1 MRHTKTFGLLMASLL
16 TVGCGRDADLDGFTA
31 RHDCDDEDPFIYPGA
46 PDTPGDGVDGDCL
59 DGDPPLTYLDD
70 WEIETLTAGYAGLF
84 LFTEGSESG
93 ELSISADYSVELE
106 VGGTLDPDVFGQAIP
121 IMITMEGSISPV
133 PEPGALT
140 LYAEGENFDEQM
152 HADWDC
158 VAEDDTLVCVGELK
172 ALEISLEL
180 DAVFVRG

>member
-1 MRHTKTFGLLMASLL
+1 MRTTSTFGLLLVSLL
-16 TVGCGRDADLDGFTA
+16 SVGCGRDADLDGFTA
-31 RHDCDDEDPFIYPGA
+31 RDDCDDTNPFIYPGA

-59 DGDPPLTYLDD
+59 DGDPPLLYLDD
-70 WEIETLTAGYAGLF
+70 WEVETLNAGYAGLF
-84 LFTEGSESG
+84 LFEEGSEGG
-93 ELSISADYSVELE
+93 ELQIDADYSVDLE
-106 VGGTLDPDVFGQAIP
+106 VFGTLDPDVFGRPIP
-121 IMITMEGSISPV
+121 IEIVLEGAISPV

-158 VAEDDTLVCVGELK
+158 VAEEDTLYCVGELK
-172 ALEISLEL
+172 ALDISLEL

>member
-1 MRHTKTFGLLMASLL
+1 MRTTSTFGLLLVSLL
-16 TVGCGRDADLDGFTA
+16 SVGCGRDADLDGFTA
-31 RHDCDDEDPFIYPGA
+31 RDDCDDEDPFIYPGA

-70 WEIETLTAGYAGLF
+70 WEVETLSAGYAGLF

-93 ELSISADYSVELE
+93 ELNISADYTVELE
-106 VGGTLDPDVFGQAIP
+106 VGGTLDPEVFGQAIP
-121 IMITMEGSISPV
+121 IQIVLEGAISPV

-140 LYAEGENFDEQM
+140 LYAEGVNFDEQM

-158 VAEDDTLVCVGELK
+158 VAEADTLYCVGELK
-172 ALEISLEL
+172 ALDISLEL